1 VIVTRRVALRIA
13 LILLGAV
20 VLQLSFFSY
29 LSFFGSIPDVV
40 PVVIAS
46 LGLLGG
52 AVVGA
57 VAGFAA
63 GFLLDSALLQTL
75 GVSSLALLAIG
86 YFAGRYREGY
96 EITNSLVPPLIVGA
110 LSLAYAAAFT
120 ALQLMLG
127 VSTPVS
133 LSILRDILIKGLL
146 GFLLALA
153 VYPLMRRILR
163 PALVDEG
170 STATRRAPVRATG
183 ARRRRAPWRRVRRGG
198 GGRVARTR
206 AAYGGPR

>member
-1 VIVTRRVALRIA
+1 MIVTRRVALRVG
-13 LILLGAV
+13 LILLVAV

-29 LSFFGSIPDVV
+29 LSFFGSIPDLV
-40 PVVIAS
+40 PVVVAS

-63 GFLLDSALLQTL
+63 GFVLDSALLQTL

-96 EITNSLVPPLIVGA
+96 EISSSLVPPLLIGA

-133 LSILRDILIKGLL
+133 LVIVRDILVKGLL
-146 GFLLALA
+146 GFLLALG
-153 VYPLMRRILR
+153 VFPLVRRILR
-163 PALVDEG
+163 PALVDEA
-170 STATRRAPVRATG
+170 TTRRAPIRAG
-183 ARRRRAPWRRVRRGG
+183 AGRGRMPWRRRRRGG
-198 GGRVARTR
+198 GGRVARAGALTGR
-206 AAYGGPR
+206 GL